1 MQNQVELFKELS
13 IAVHPDNHPLKKHV
27 VEKLMQQ
34 ISANKH
40 NYSVLISLK
49 NEIVK
54 ELKLRLPFY
63 TYGYY

>member
-13 IAVHPDNHPLKKHV
+13 IAVHPDKHPCKKDV
-27 VEKLMQQ
+27 AEKLMQQ

-40 NYSVLISLK
+40 NYSVLIPLK
-49 NEIVK
+49 NEIEK

-63 TYGYY
+63 RYGYY